1 MFKTDNTIN
10 VLIGK
15 DIAST
20 ASVQV
25 TDAATAGTYIA
36 DGELT
41 VLGANDGVLTASDTV
56 VDSPKIK
63 IVQGRGAATNGLKW
77 SVDIDG
83 ANVLRATALSYR
95 APAEQVSFVGYD
107 TVATAGNIEVL
118 PYTDYKLTIIYKN
131 DVEVFSEQLL
141 KRAYYYT
148 TGASDTGATVAA
160 AFVALINGDEFYGPL
175 AAVTNAGTD
184 YGISLTGQPLD
195 FVLGDFKYNK
205 MSFDIQLSGFGTT
218 PTTTPTVADKGS
230 GTYEEVAEL
239 EWFANGEDGAINRV
253 WHPAPA
259 GTSDATSGV
268 TYDVLAIESF
278 DTSDMYAVSGTK
290 PSRNLIYIM
299 LPVGAGQATTLLAQ
313 LNPWLASANA
323 PQATLAV

>member
-15 DIAST
+15 DIATT
-20 ASVQV
+20 AGLQI

-41 VLGANDGVLTASDTV
+41 VLGANDGVLGAGDTV

-107 TVATAGNIEVL
+107 TVAAAGNIEVL
-118 PYTDYKLTIIYKN
+118 PYTDYKMTIVYKN
-131 DVEVFSEQLL
+131 DVEIFSEQLL
-141 KRAYYYT
+141 KRTYYYT

-160 AFVALINGDEFYGPL
+160 AFVALINGDEFYGPF
-175 AAVTNAGTD
+175 AAVTNVGTD

-205 MSFDIQLSGFGTT
+205 MSFEIQLSGFGTT
-218 PTTTPTVADKGS
+218 PTTTPTAADKGS

-239 EWFANGEDGAINRV
+239 EWFANGEDGAINRI

-259 GTSDATSGV
+259 GTSDATAGV

-278 DTSDMYAVSGTK
+278 DTSEAYAVSGTK
-290 PSRNLIYIM
+290 PSRNLVYIM
-299 LPVGAGQATTLLAQ
+299 LPVGAGQATNLLAQ

-323 PQATLAV
+323 PQAALAV